1 MKAESGNCYTESK
14 VGMNTFLRMTSYA
27 GNCPEAFA
35 AAWNTFQ
42 RIERLCS
49 RFEQTSQLSQIN
61 QMAGKARV
69 PVAAEVLEIL
79 LAAQNVAN
87 FTDGAFDATIGAVT
101 ELWAI
106 GGPESKLPA
115 VSERKKV
122 AALVDYRLL
131 DINGEGVFLPQSG
144 MKLDL
149 GGIAKEFAVHEAA
162 KAASAQGFLAG
173 IIDAGGDICTIGAKS
188 DQEAWRIGIQH
199 PRQQNALLASVSLQN
214 WDTVETS
221 GDYRRYLQNQDFFH
235 SHIFDP
241 RADVGTGELI
251 SVTLIYK
258 RKEQLLPINGTAC
271 MAGGLAASRR
281 FLGQLPEVEA
291 ILVTNTLQVF
301 VTEGLEDYIHVL
313 PQDMKQQTVVLK
325 RKVFQG

>member
-1 MKAESGNCYTESK
+1 
-14 VGMNTFLRMTSYA
+14 MNTFLRITSYA

-35 AAWNTFQ
+35 AAWDTFQ

-49 RFEQTSQLSQIN
+49 RFEQSSQLSQIN

-69 PVAAEVLEIL
+69 PVAAEVLENL
-79 LAAQNVAN
+79 LAAQDVAN

-115 VSERKKV
+115 VSECKKA

-131 DINGEGVFLPQSG
+131 DINGEGVFLPQPG

-173 IIDAGGDICTIGAKS
+173 IIDAGGDICTIGAKP

-221 GDYRRYLQNQDFFH
+221 GDYRRYLQDGDVFR

-241 RADVGTGELI
+241 RGNPEAGELI
-251 SVTLIYK
+251 SATLIYR
-258 RKEQLLPINGTAC
+258 RKDRLLPINGTAC
-271 MAGGLAASRR
+271 MVGGLTQSKR
-281 FLGQLPEVEA
+281 FLKQLPEVEA
-291 ILVTNTLQVF
+291 VLVTSALQVF
-301 VTEGLEDYIHVL
+301 ITEGLENYIHVL

>member
-1 MKAESGNCYTESK
+1 MTTESGNCYTESK
-14 VGMNTFLRMTSYA
+14 VGMNTFLRIISYA

-35 AAWNTFQ
+35 AAWDIFQ

-61 QMAGKARV
+61 QMAGTARMAV
-69 PVAAEVLEIL
+69 DAEVLKIL
-79 LAAQNVAN
+79 LAAQKVAD
-87 FTDGAFDATIGAVT
+87 FTGGTFDATIGAVT

-106 GGPESKLPA
+106 GGPEGKLPA
-115 VSERKKV
+115 VSERKE
-122 AALVDYRLL
+122 AANLVNYRLL
-131 DINGEGVFLPQSG
+131 DINREGVFLPQPG
-144 MKLDL
+144 MKLDV

-162 KAASAQGFLAG
+162 QTASNQGLSAG
-173 IIDAGGDICTIGAKS
+173 IIDAGGDICAIGARP
-188 DQEAWRIGIQH
+188 DREPWRIGIQH
-199 PRQQNALLASVSLQN
+199 PRRQNALLASVSLQN

-221 GDYRRYLQNQDFFH
+221 GDYRRYLQNKDFFH

-241 RADVGTGELI
+241 RADDETGELI
-251 SVTLIYK
+251 SVTLVYK

-271 MAGGLAASRR
+271 MVAGLAASRR
-281 FLGQLPEVEA
+281 FLEQLPGVEA
-291 ILVTNTLQVF
+291 VLVTNKLQVF
-301 VTEGLEDYIHVL
+301 ITEGLENYIHVL